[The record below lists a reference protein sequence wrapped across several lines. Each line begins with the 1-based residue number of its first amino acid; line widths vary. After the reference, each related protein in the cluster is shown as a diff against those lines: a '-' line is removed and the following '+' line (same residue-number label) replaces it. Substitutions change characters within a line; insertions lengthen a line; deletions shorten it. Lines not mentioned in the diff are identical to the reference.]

1 MSSID
6 PIFKEIDLKSEY
18 GITHILSVVPGTMK
32 ESYFSDYEWKQI
44 EITDE
49 ETTNVIQYFPESYAF
64 IESALFQ
71 NSNDKKHQS
80 CVLVHCSQ
88 GVSRSATFIIAYL
101 MQKYHLSIDQALHAV
116 KRKCPGAEPNPGFM
130 NQLKLYNEMGFKIDE
145 SNQKYNEILK
155 SNSLKTDPTGRS
167 LRDVIMEK
175 SGSPKELNEELLYEL
190 RCKRCRQILAS
201 SVHIENHDIPE
212 SDSRQSSFIKTAPNS
227 RRIIS
232 VERASLI

>member
-1 MSSID
+1 
-6 PIFKEIDLKSEY
+6 
-18 GITHILSVVPGTMK
+18 
-32 ESYFSDYEWKQI
+32 
-44 EITDE
+44 
-49 ETTNVIQYFPESYAF
+49 
-64 IESALFQ
+64 
-71 NSNDKKHQS
+71 
-80 CVLVHCSQ
+80 
-88 GVSRSATFIIAYL
+88 
-101 MQKYHLSIDQALHAV
+101 
-116 KRKCPGAEPNPGFM
+116 M

-167 LRDVIMEK
+167 LRDMIMEK
-175 SGSPKELNEELLYEL
+175 SGSPKEVKEELLYEL

-232 VERASLI
+232 VERLVWFALIIFQRASEMDETRIR